1 MVPPSPTSLNP
12 QVTAVREKKGKHY
25 AGVAE
30 CMGESLG
37 SLPAE
42 GEEAALRMSI
52 DRCPLRPLTDLGSH
66 SLAVGVSVVCNS
78 LRSTRLASHR

>member
-1 MVPPSPTSLNP
+1 
-12 QVTAVREKKGKHY
+12 
-25 AGVAE
+25 
-30 CMGESLG
+30 MGESLG

-78 LRSTRLASHR
+78 LRSTRLRVIVDSRLPGFVLPVSRAHDLRRKLN